1 LSDLVSWKFPEKAGI
16 LFKPA
21 RFKVL
26 YGGRDSAKSWSVARA
41 LLLEGAEE
49 PLPIG
54 CFREVQKSISE
65 SVHQLLSDW
74 ITRLGLNEFLTVQQN
89 YIHGANGS
97 QIAFHGLSGQT
108 ATSIKSFEGM
118 TICWVEEAQ
127 TITKRSWELLEPTI
141 RAPGSEVWVSIQPR
155 HGHG

>member
-1 LSDLVSWKFPEKAGI
+1 
-16 LFKPA
+16 
-21 RFKVL
+21 VL
-26 YGGRDSAKSWSVARA
+26 
-41 LLLEGAEE
+41 
-49 PLPIG
+49 
-54 CFREVQKSISE
+54 CTREVQKSISE

-74 ITRLGLNEFLTVQQN
+74 ITRLGLNEFFTVQQN

-108 ATSIKSFEGM
+108 ATSIKSFEGI

-141 RAPGSEVWVSIQPR
+141 QSARLRIMGELQPR